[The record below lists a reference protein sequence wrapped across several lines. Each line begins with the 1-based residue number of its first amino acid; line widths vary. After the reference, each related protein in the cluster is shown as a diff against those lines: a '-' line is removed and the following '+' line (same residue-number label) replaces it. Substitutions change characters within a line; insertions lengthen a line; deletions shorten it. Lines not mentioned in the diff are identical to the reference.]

1 MRMTI
6 MSATAAAALALAGP
20 ALAEPEPYVVDKS
33 HAFVT
38 FTVDHLG
45 FSEVHGLF
53 QEFEAE
59 VMLDPDAVESSS
71 VRFVIDAASVNTF
84 WPKRDEHIR
93 GGDFLAV
100 EEYPDI
106 VFESTA
112 ITPTGGETA
121 DVTGNLTIRDVTRE
135 VTFEAVLNKIGP
147 SPFDPDQTI
156 AGFTATGVIDR
167 TAFGVDYA
175 APAVGAM
182 IPVTI
187 QLEMSPAS

>member
-59 VMLDPDAVESSS
+59 VMLDPDAVESAS

-84 WPKRDEHIR
+84 WPKRDAHIR
-93 GGDFLAV
+93 GGDFLKV
-100 EEYPDI
+100 ETYPEI
-106 VFESTA
+106 VFESTT
-112 ITPTGGETA
+112 ITPTGGESA

-147 SPFDPDQTI
+147 SPFDPDETI